1 MKKIWILAAFL
12 LISAAADAQ
21 NELDALRQSQ
31 PSFGVGARAL
41 GMGSAYTAIADDY
54 SAMFFNPAGLG
65 QIKRFEANLGF
76 DFNQYRADA
85 SYINPTTSA
94 NITGNALNSAG
105 LVIPFPTYRGSFT
118 LALGYNRLRSFRA
131 TQEVNAFNQNGSVSD
146 WFLSSFTPSFDNSG
160 RIILNDAAALAFNQF
175 LVSDQ
180 GGRYVNPLVNRGQVQ
195 QTSRLLEDGGGNA
208 FSIAGSIEVAP
219 ALFLGA
225 TVNFTNSRY
234 TYNRTLAERDVNNIY
249 TEFSSL
255 SLTDDILTETN
266 GWNAKFGLLYRASDN
281 IRLGITVETP
291 TLLNLRDTYSTRLQT
306 TYKRPP
312 QGTTQTSFSNAFDGD
327 FSYNL
332 QTPVVFSAGITLE
345 ESFLTISAEAS
356 YRDWTQ
362 LSYSADGNALSDVN
376 RRITAD
382 LTQAFG
388 AAVGAEL
395 RLPTLPVRLR
405 AGYSILQS
413 PFRNKLSNPSQ
424 ATNFDDARRTLSL
437 GAGVLLQQTL
447 SIDVAYLMTNQLFE
461 NRLYGASPIITE
473 SIRNNNLVLTASFRF

>member
-1 MKKIWILAAFL
+1 MKKIWILSVVL
-12 LISAAADAQ
+12 LTSAAVYAQ

-41 GMGSAYTAIADDY
+41 GMGSAYTSIADDY

-131 TQEVNAFNQNGSVSD
+131 TQEVNAFNQNGSLSD
-146 WFLSSFTPSFDNSG
+146 WLLSAFTPRFDNSG
-160 RIILNDAAALAFNQF
+160 RIILDDVGALAFNQF
-175 LVSDQ
+175 LVSDR

-225 TVNFTNSRY
+225 TANFTNSRY
-234 TYNRTLAERDVNNIY
+234 TYNRTLTERDANDIY
-249 TEFSSL
+249 AEFSSL
-255 SLTDDILTETN
+255 TLTDDILTETN
-266 GWNAKFGLLYRASDN
+266 GWNLKVGLLYRANDN
-281 IRLGITVETP
+281 IRLGLTIETP
-291 TLLNLRDTYSTRLQT
+291 TVLNMNDNYTTRLQT

-312 QGTTQTSFSNAFDGD
+312 QGANRTTFSDSFSGD
-327 FSYNL
+327 FSYTL
-332 QTPVVFSAGITLE
+332 RTPIVFGAGITFE
-345 ESFLTISAEAS
+345 ESFLTISAEMS

-362 LSYSADGNALSDVN
+362 LSYSSEGNALRDVN
-376 RRITAD
+376 TRIAAE

-388 AAVGAEL
+388 AGVGAEL
-395 RLPTLPVRLR
+395 RVPSLPVRLR
-405 AGYSILQS
+405 AGYTILQS
-413 PFRNKLSNPSQ
+413 PFKNKLSAPSQ
-424 ATNFDDARRTLSL
+424 ATNFDDARRTLSV

-473 SIRNNNLVLTASFRF
+473 TIRNNNLVLTASFRF